1 MIDKQKNSK
10 SIEDKIVHSSKL
22 MIDKKKITKSIEDK
36 NVHNSKNDD

>member
-22 MIDKKKITKSIEDK
+22 MIDKQKNNKIYRGQKCTQL
-36 NVHNSKNDD
+36 